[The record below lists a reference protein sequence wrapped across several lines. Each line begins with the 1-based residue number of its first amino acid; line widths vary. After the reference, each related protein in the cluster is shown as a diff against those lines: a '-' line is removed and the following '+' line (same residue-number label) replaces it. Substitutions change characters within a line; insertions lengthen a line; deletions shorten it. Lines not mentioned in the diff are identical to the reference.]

1 MDLKILP
8 SGERR
13 LKITATELR
22 HVRRASQ
29 ILRAVYQCGVA
40 EAKDVDDELSKL
52 LERATSEH
60 GNSSAN

>member
-8 SGERR
+8 NGSRR
-13 LKITATELR
+13 LRITATELR

-29 ILRAVYQCGVA
+29 ILQALYQCGVS
-40 EAKDVDDELSKL
+40 EAKDVNDELSKL
-52 LERATSEH
+52 LEKVTSEH